1 MNPQDERFDALMRER
16 WQQAAAG
23 LPGPL
28 RLQLSPA
35 IAARKHAA
43 TTTARRPRWWTG
55 AVVAGTALAFWLG
68 LGSHPAF
75 SPQAPDETR
84 IAIDPTDPITLP
96 AAEDDEALLS
106 RPPDF
111 YAWLDS
117 DEVRTLAME

>member
-35 IAARKHAA
+35 IAARRQAA
-43 TTTARRPRWWTG
+43 TAPSRRPRWWAG
-55 AVVAGTALAFWLG
+55 AALAGTALAFWLA

-84 IAIDPTDPITLP
+84 IAAAVDPATLP
-96 AAEDDEALLS
+96 AAEDDDALLS

-111 YAWLDS
+111 YAWLGS